1 MVKPGA
7 ETEHLGDLVISHRF
21 RGPPGSANGGYT
33 CGRLAEYVGGAAT
46 VRLMK
51 PPPLDIHMDVVRANG
66 EVQLRHGQDVIA
78 RAWAGGPEIDLPEAP
93 ALASARQLRSAF
105 AGHTRH
111 AFPGCFVCGV
121 DRSDG
126 DGLLIHAGPEKT
138 GEGARHQVACDW
150 SPHASLCGD
159 EGVLPDHLVWAA
171 LDCPGGWSFLS
182 FDPEVALLGELSA
195 ELTGPVRCGQECVV
209 TGWEIDRDGRKRH
222 TGSAIYDAEGAL
234 LARARA
240 TWITIPPP
248 SFLSS
253 NSGND
258 DSAPR
263 GGVSL
268 DRP

>member
-1 MVKPGA
+1 MGKPEV
-7 ETEHLGDLVISHRF
+7 ETEHLGDLVIGHRF

-46 VRLMK
+46 VRLLK
-51 PPPLDIHMDVVRANG
+51 PPPLDIQMDIVRADD
-66 EVQLRHGQDVIA
+66 EVQLRHGEDIIA
-78 RAWAGGPEIDLPEAP
+78 RARVSRPEIELPDAP
-93 ALASARQLRSAF
+93 DPASARQRRAAF

-121 DRSDG
+121 DRNDG

-138 GEGARHQVACDW
+138 GKDAKHHVACNW
-150 SPHASLCGD
+150 TPHPSLCGD
-159 EGVLPDHLVWAA
+159 DGKLPDHLVWAA

-195 ELTGPVRCGQECVV
+195 ELTGPVQCGQEYVV
-209 TGWEIDRDGRKRH
+209 AGWEIDRDGRKHH
-222 TGSAIYDAEGAL
+222 TGSAIYDAKGAV
-234 LARARA
+234 LAKARA

-248 SFLSS
+248 QGSLS
-253 NSGND
+253 NPGDD

-263 GGVSL
+263 GGESL
-268 DRP
+268 DRH